1 LQIVVDIMPPRK
13 YASGSQKI
21 KRRKHT
27 EDFVL
32 SQKGAMDKFLK
43 RDMGDPRNTNELA
56 IVLVEPVDE
65 QIGGNSE
72 YQGPTDHN
80 VSDHDNISHPT
91 AT

>member
-1 LQIVVDIMPPRK
+1 M
-13 YASGSQKI
+13 
-21 KRRKHT
+21 
-27 EDFVL
+27 

-65 QIGGNSE
+65 QIGGNLE

-80 VSDHDNISHPT
+80 LHRFIST
-91 AT
+91 

>member
-1 LQIVVDIMPPRK
+1 M
-13 YASGSQKI
+13 
-21 KRRKHT
+21 

-32 SQKGAMDKFLK
+32 SQKEAMNKFLK

-72 YQGPTDHN
+72 Y
-80 VSDHDNISHPT
+80 
-91 AT
+91 